1 MYTLVLVKRREL
13 IHILEINGLLYCS
26 ESSILHS
33 CVVNVHNAVYMYMY
47 ACASVLEM
55 VGTHENTITHI
66 VHSVIRLN

>member
-13 IHILEINGLLYCS
+13 IPILEINGLLYCS

-33 CVVNVHNAVYMYMY
+33 CVVNVHNAVYMY

-55 VGTHENTITHI
+55 VGTHENTITHF